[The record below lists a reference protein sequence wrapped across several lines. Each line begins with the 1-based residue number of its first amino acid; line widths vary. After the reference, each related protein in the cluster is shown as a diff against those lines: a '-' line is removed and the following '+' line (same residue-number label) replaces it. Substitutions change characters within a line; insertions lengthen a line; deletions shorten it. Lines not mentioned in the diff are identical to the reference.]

1 MDHDLERPRIKRQNK
16 HKLRSLLSIHNIDA
30 ETFLNPSHQYTIP
43 NYNTYRTDRLTN
55 KGGGAAIPTKNN
67 KTQSTRHS
75 HQKYGNHSCTT
86 LHLERTHQP
95 ARSVQSPQ
103 DAVFQTR
110 QATIPYKNLTST
122 YRLETINDLSSDHL
136 PVVLALHLDGFNTW
150 APTAPPTGSNS
161 NKTYTYA
168 KRTYTHLK
176 TSTPRSPTSK
186 NMLPTRSRRQQP
198 QDSTQLRKTSTRQN
212 PSKETYLQRIQIL
225 CYTSKFNGWIS
236 GHGDISL

>member
-1 MDHDLERPRIKRQNK
+1 MPAAHIAETEIPASNLETRCTLPQTLKPATPSTHQHRSYKKETHYAAYPMDHDLERPRIKRQNK

-136 PVVLALHLDGFNTW
+136 PVVLALHLDGFNT
-150 APTAPPTGSNS
+150 
-161 NKTYTYA
+161 
-168 KRTYTHLK
+168 
-176 TSTPRSPTSK
+176 
-186 NMLPTRSRRQQP
+186 
-198 QDSTQLRKTSTRQN
+198 
-212 PSKETYLQRIQIL
+212 
-225 CYTSKFNGWIS
+225 
-236 GHGDISL
+236 